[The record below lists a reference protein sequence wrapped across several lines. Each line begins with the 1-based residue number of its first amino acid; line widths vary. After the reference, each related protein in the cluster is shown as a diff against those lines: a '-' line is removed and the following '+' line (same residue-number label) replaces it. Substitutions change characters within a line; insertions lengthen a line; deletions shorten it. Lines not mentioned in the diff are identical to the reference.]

1 MNKKHGLYMAFLTLS
16 AIVLVVVLL
25 AAPSR
30 EAQGVMLNAQPGFS
44 LMTTGQPGGE
54 EVLIVV
60 DNSTSRMVMYQL
72 SGTDLRVLASQDFN
86 RMFQPAGPVGPGGRR

>member
-1 MNKKHGLYMAFLTLS
+1 MNKKHGLYMALLTLT

-30 EAQGVMLNAQPGFS
+30 EAQGVMLNAQAGFS

-72 SGTDLRVLASQDFN
+72 SGNEMRVLASQDLSK
-86 RMFQPAGPVGPGGRR
+86 MFVPAGAGARGR